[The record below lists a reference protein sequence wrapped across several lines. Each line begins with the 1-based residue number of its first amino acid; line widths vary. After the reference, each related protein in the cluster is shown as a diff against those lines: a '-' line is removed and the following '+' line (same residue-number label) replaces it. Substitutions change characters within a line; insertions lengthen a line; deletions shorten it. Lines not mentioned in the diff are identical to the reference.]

1 MAEISLFANEPSKR
15 SLAAG
20 ETLFSA
26 GDTAGHMYGVVTGAI
41 DVVIGDTVVETVEA
55 GGVLGEM
62 AILDNSV
69 RSATARASEDTIV
82 AEIDREITLREGAPM
97 AAGTGP
103 SLAFPWELEAG
114 EYDAIVLAT
123 AGPL

>member
-1 MAEISLFANEPSKR
+1 VAEISLFANEPSKR

-69 RSATARASEDTIV
+69 RSATARASEDTVV
-82 AEIDREITLREGAPM
+82 AEIDQGRFLTMLRHNPFFSIEIMKVMTERLRRQ
-97 AAGTGP
+97 
-103 SLAFPWELEAG
+103 S
-114 EYDAIVLAT
+114 
-123 AGPL
+123 